1 MSDRAR
7 LEVRVSALEAS
18 LVDLERERA
27 NGDLTDARYR
37 ELVARDQAA
46 LAEARSALGALD
58 DVAVAPPTRPARR
71 RPRRRLFIAL
81 GAFLVAAVVVL
92 VSSLTPRQA
101 GDSVTGQLNLDRAQR
116 VARLLTQ
123 AEVAIAAGN
132 TSTALAAYQQVLTLA
147 PRNVTALTQVG
158 WLTFSAGSASHNPT
172 LVQRGEEQLARAVA
186 LAPRNPAPHLYQ
198 GIVALSVRGATAKAR
213 AQFVTFLRLHPSK
226 GQLAVAAPFLAQLGI
241 KPATS

>member
-1 MSDRAR
+1 MSERAR

-27 NGDLTDARYR
+27 NGDLTDGRYR

-46 LAEARSALGALD
+46 LEQTRAALATLES
-58 DVAVAPPTRPARR
+58 AVAAPSERPRRR
-71 RPRRRLFIAL
+71 RPRRRLYLAL
-81 GAFLVAAVVVL
+81 GSFLVAAVVIL

-116 VARLLTQ
+116 IARLLTQ
-123 AEVAIAAGN
+123 AEADIAGGN
-132 TSTALAAYQQVLTLA
+132 TGTALTAYQQILTLA

-172 LVQRGEEQLARAVA
+172 LVKRGEEQLARAVV

-198 GIVALSVRGATAKAR
+198 GIVALSVRGAAAKAR